1 MLVDIALDAR
11 LLMRGR
17 IGALDDI
24 LFDGALADRMTLRG
38 LDGALGGVLNEVAL
52 DRSVASEIKNGC
64 SVRYETLCLT

>member
-1 MLVDIALDAR
+1 
-11 LLMRGR
+11 MRGR

-52 DRSVASEIKNGC
+52 FR
-64 SVRYETLCLT
+64 